1 MSAQF
6 VDALKG
12 YEYFLETRGR
22 ANRTEIN
29 QHLDSTNRRP
39 IAKRTYTHYEK
50 LLENGFRSYVPINKF
65 DVFQSLGRLQLAADR
80 RRYQR
85 KHEQL
90 PIRISRDQSRW
101 ADAIAID
108 RSNVGFGILTAKR
121 FPIRPGTQLWVRL
134 EGYSS
139 IPVVAVWRN
148 HLGDQTRMGIRSF
161 EFIAK
166 YRMKELP
173 LAPRKTRTLRVLR
186 HNEGDLYWA
195 NLFRVLEKTDELLEA
210 AEDLLITIDEIVKA
224 GVHPAAPMLSSI
236 NFSSPGEAQ
245 FKVDLGVAEIIKVVV
260 DKLQFWRDQKRRYRA
275 ETDQVELENV
285 NLQIEIARNAI
296 NLKRE
301 AEEGGIGGQVI
312 ADLLNG
318 PIQRALGVDEL
329 PPELFEEG
337 SLEEG
342 IVDQRLIPAGTDLVA
357 GDDLDFDIEVDDDED
372 DE

>member
-22 ANRTEIN
+22 ASRTEIN
-29 QHLDSTNRRP
+29 QYLGSTDRRP
-39 IAKRTYTHYEK
+39 IARRTYTHYES

-80 RRYQR
+80 RRFQR
-85 KHEQL
+85 EDDEL
-90 PIRISRDQSRW
+90 PIKISRDQTRW

-108 RSNVGFGILTAKR
+108 RSIVGFGIFTVKR
-121 FPIRPGTQLWVRL
+121 FPVRPGTQLWVRL

-148 HLGDQTRMGIRSF
+148 HLADQTRMGIRAF

-166 YRMKELP
+166 YRIKEIP
-173 LAPRKTRTLRVLR
+173 PAPRRTRSLRILR
-186 HNEGDLYWA
+186 RDEGDLYWA
-195 NLFRVLEKTDELLEA
+195 NLFRVLEKTDELLKA
-210 AEDLLITIDEIVKA
+210 AEDLVISIDEIVKA
-224 GVHPAAPMLSSI
+224 GVHPAAPQLSSI

-245 FKVDLGVAEIIKVVV
+245 FKVDLGVAEIIKVLV

-285 NLQIEIARNAI
+285 NLRIEIARNAI
-296 NLKRE
+296 NLRRE
-301 AEEGGIGGQVI
+301 AEEEGIGGQVI

-318 PIQRALGVDEL
+318 PMQRALGVDEL

-342 IVDQRLIPAGTDLVA
+342 IVDQRLLPAGTDLVA
-357 GDDLDFDIEVDDDED
+357 GDDLDFDIQVDDED